1 MDKVK
6 IKIVLSGSFSNGHQN
21 KEMDLDMVNNMT
33 YVIKKIDQ
41 IVARRKGGKIPYVL
55 LVNGINYSL
64 MEKKKKN
71 IRLENGDVLTV
82 VPIVSGG

>member
-6 IKIVLSGSFSNGHQN
+6 IKIVLSGLFSDGHQN

-64 MEKKKKN
+64 MEKKNN